1 MKNNQKSSI
10 ELYVDLLSIYTY
22 VYAHHFALHLRRFNT
37 RSKHKCRKYF
47 NTIFVVILITAC
59 FGIRL
64 LFHSFVVLV
73 SIQNE
78 SNPESKCELNVVATA
93 PVAVV
98 IPRN

>member
-1 MKNNQKSSI
+1 MKNSQKSSI

-22 VYAHHFALHLRRFNT
+22 VQFALHLRRFNT

-47 NTIFVVILITAC
+47 NTIFAVILITAC